1 MGRISMNQ
9 SLRLAELLAAR
20 LCHDLSGPLNTL
32 GGVLELARDDPRMLA
47 DAVAEAGAAAVTL
60 TRRLR
65 LLRAAWGG
73 LGDPLSTADLT
84 LLSDGLPGNRLR
96 IDLDGLQPRM
106 FEAAAARLVLNV
118 LLLGAGCLPF
128 GGVVALSTAAGHD
141 VIATI
146 DGPRAGW
153 PQGFAALLA
162 DLDLAWQSLAL
173 IDPRDL
179 QAAIT
184 TLVAQESGLRVSF
197 LMAGR
202 PQDAPPL
209 LLSLAAG

>member
-1 MGRISMNQ
+1 MNQ

-20 LCHDLSGPLNTL
+20 LCHDLSGPINTL
-32 GGVLELARDDPRMLA
+32 GGVLELARDEPRMVIEAL
-47 DAVAEAGAAAVTL
+47 AEAGEAAVTL

-73 LGDPLSTADLT
+73 LGDPLSTADLA

-96 IDLDGLQPRM
+96 IDLDGLPPRL
-106 FEAAAARLVLNV
+106 FEPAAARLVLNV

-128 GGVVALSTAAGHD
+128 GGVLALSATAGLD

-162 DLDLAWQSLAL
+162 DPDLAWQSVAR
-173 IDPRDL
+173 IDPRDV
-179 QAAIT
+179 QAAVT
-184 TLVAQESGLRVSF
+184 TLIAQECGLRVSF
-197 LMAGR
+197 LMAAR

-209 LLSLAAG
+209 LLSLAVLIPTAI